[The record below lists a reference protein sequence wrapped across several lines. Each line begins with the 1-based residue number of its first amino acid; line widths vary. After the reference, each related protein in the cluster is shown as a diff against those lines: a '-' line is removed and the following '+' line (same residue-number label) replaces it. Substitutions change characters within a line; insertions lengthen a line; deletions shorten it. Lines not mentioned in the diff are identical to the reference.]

1 MEGGEKEGREGVR
14 EGRSVGEEERERVA
28 EVKEEEEGTEEASEG
43 RGRSVVLLKIIT
55 FSVGVKE
62 IRQRCTTLRMGS
74 SNTSTHGKHV
84 CIGSFSTCA
93 SENR

>member
-1 MEGGEKEGREGVR
+1 MRIEGAEKEGREGGR

-55 FSVGVKE
+55 FSIGVKE
-62 IRQRCTTLRMGS
+62 IRQRCTTLRMG
-74 SNTSTHGKHV
+74 KH
-84 CIGSFSTCA
+84 TW
-93 SENR
+93 